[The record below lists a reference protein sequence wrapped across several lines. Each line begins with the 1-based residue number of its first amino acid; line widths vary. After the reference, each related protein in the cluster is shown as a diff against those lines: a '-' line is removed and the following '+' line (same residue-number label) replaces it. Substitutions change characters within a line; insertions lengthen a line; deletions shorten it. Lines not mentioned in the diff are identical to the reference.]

1 MMNQKDLIAKFLNL
15 EDEDEEIV
23 EAWKLFI
30 EAQKAL
36 RDVEARIIS
45 RREGDNVR
53 RKFIRYMGKHGLKTL
68 NEEKGLK
75 AHECAIVKGGEGDG
89 DKVKPLNEL
98 DLWLL
103 TDFGEVCALWV
114 AEDFKEAGGFPDT
127 IIAFLKDPRVDDR
140 LRDRLIEKDKER
152 GEKLLK
158 RILEDRTAEVTVHS
172 LLVKHYEGE
181 GRLADAEAE
190 YKRMLTVTDDEVVW
204 ANYGAFL
211 EKRGRYEEAF
221 DAFKESFEVCERF
234 GKGETGLGE
243 LVRKCISRVERMK
256 NLEGDEAKKAREYH
270 EAVWLLDEVREFAEK
285 RFAEEIGV
293 AQEEYRKE
301 KGIEEID
308 FGDIFDF
315 LNWFLFTRKF
325 GDGRTPGIVYA
336 EEKGLSEEL
345 KERIKGL
352 GLPVKGTFEVVS
364 VEPASFK
371 FVVKNRITGE
381 EYEVRGDAPDIK
393 EGFTF
398 AGNIY
403 PWGDFYLTGG
413 ALRTRKEEVSSDE
426 KVG

>member
-1 MMNQKDLIAKFLNL
+1 MDQKDLITKFLNL

-23 EAWKLFI
+23 EAWNLFI

-53 RKFIRYMGKHGLKTL
+53 RTFLRYMGKHGLKTL
-68 NEEKGLK
+68 NEEQGLK
-75 AHECAIVKGGEGDG
+75 AHEFAIVKRDEGDEN
-89 DKVKPLNEL
+89 KVKPLNEL

-114 AEDFKEAGGFPDT
+114 ADDFRGEKGFPDM
-127 IIAFLKDPRVDDR
+127 IIAFLEDPRVDDR
-140 LRDRLIEKDKER
+140 LRERLIEKDKAR

-158 RILEDRTAEVTVHS
+158 TILEDRPAEVPVHS

-190 YKRMLTVTDDEVVW
+190 YKRILTVTDDEFVW
-204 ANYGAFL
+204 ANYGEFL

-221 DAFKESFEVCERF
+221 DAFKASFEVCERL

-243 LVRKCISRVERMK
+243 IVRKCISRVERMK

-270 EAVWLLDEVREFAEK
+270 EALWLLDEVREFAER

-293 AQEEYRKE
+293 AQGEYRKE

-308 FGDIFDF
+308 FGDIIDF
-315 LNWFLFTRKF
+315 SNWFLFTRKL

-345 KERIKGL
+345 KERIRGL
-352 GLPVKGTFEVVS
+352 GMPVKGTFEVVS
-364 VEPASFK
+364 VEPASFT
-371 FVVKNRITGE
+371 FMVKNTVTDE
-381 EYEVRGDAPDIK
+381 EYEVRGDDPAIT

-398 AGNIY
+398 AGTIY

-413 ALRTRKEEVSSDE
+413 TLRTEKEEVSGDE
-426 KVG
+426 KAE

>member
-1 MMNQKDLIAKFLNL
+1 MNQKELITKFLNL

-23 EAWKLFI
+23 EAWNLFI
-30 EAQKAL
+30 EAQKAF
-36 RDVEARIIS
+36 RAVEARTLS

-53 RKFIRYMGKHGLKTL
+53 RTFLRYMGKHGLKTL

-75 AHECAIVKGGEGDG
+75 AHEFAIVKGREGDEN
-89 DKVKPLNEL
+89 KVKPLNDL

-114 AEDFKEAGGFPDT
+114 TEDFSGVEGFPDT

-140 LRDRLIEKDKER
+140 LRDRLIEKDKAR

-158 RILEDRTAEVTVHS
+158 TILEDRPAEVPIHS

-181 GRLADAEAE
+181 GRLAEAEAE
-190 YKRMLTVTDDEVVW
+190 YKRILTVTDDEVVW
-204 ANYGAFL
+204 ANYGDFL
-211 EKRGRYEEAF
+211 EKRGSYEEAF
-221 DAFKESFEVCERF
+221 DAFKKSFEGCEQVR
-234 GKGETGLGE
+234 KGETGLGE
-243 LVRKCISRVERMK
+243 VVRKCISRVERMK

-270 EAVWLLDEVREFAEK
+270 EAVWLLDEVREFAEE
-285 RFAEEIGV
+285 RFVEEIGV
-293 AQEEYRKE
+293 AQGEYRKE
-301 KGIEEID
+301 KGIEEVD
-308 FGDIFDF
+308 FEDIFDF
-315 LNWFLFTRKF
+315 LNWFLFTRKL

-345 KERIKGL
+345 KEKIKGL
-352 GLPVKGTFEVVS
+352 GMPVKGTFEVVS

-371 FVVKNRITGE
+371 FVVKNTVTDE
-381 EYEVRGDAPDIK
+381 EYEMRSDAPAIK

-413 ALRTRKEEVSSDE
+413 ALRTQREDVSSDE